1 MHGNSYEV
9 DAALVGR
16 KVELVFDPLRD
27 VSHNGSYVQLRIMW
41 RGGSAPRWGLVV
53 GPR

>member
-1 MHGNSYEV
+1 LCGTAWPIARPCQRTWM
-9 DAALVGR
+9 LVR
-16 KVELVFDPLRD
+16 
-27 VSHNGSYVQLRIMW
+27 SNGSYVQLRIMW